1 MLNMKGEFKMVL
13 TKTQINKLTKESR
26 TELLFTLYKIEDE
39 LAYNCKNVSKTIN
52 YIQELDR
59 IEADLEESIGGWF

>member
-1 MLNMKGEFKMVL
+1 MLNKKGEFKMVL
-13 TKTQINKLTKESR
+13 TKTQISKLTKETR

-39 LAYNCKNVSKTIN
+39 LAYNCKDVSKTIN
-52 YIQELDR
+52 YIQELDK

>member
-1 MLNMKGEFKMVL
+1 MKGEFKMVL

>member
-1 MLNMKGEFKMVL
+1 MVL
-13 TKTQINKLTKESR
+13 TKTQINKLTKETR

-39 LAYNCKNVSKTIN
+39 LAYNCKDVSKTIN

>member
-1 MLNMKGEFKMVL
+1 MLLNKK
-13 TKTQINKLTKESR
+13 QILKLTKETR

-39 LAYNCKNVSKTIN
+39 LAYDCKDVSKTIN

-59 IEADLEESIGGWF
+59 VEDDLDGSVDEWF